1 MALERSLEGRDQL
14 RKLVKRQAREIQ
26 ERHRTGLQLGE
37 PYTCHGSCLLSL
49 YGDMRGVSYQK
60 ESGINSIV
68 MEPLTLLSRSRS
80 EHYDKSARKQ
90 GDGLCPLGKTRL
102 HCGQKI
108 RYTHMSIAPEI
119 GEARVVRRRG
129 VPRCRRK
136 GVCPLG

>member
-1 MALERSLEGRDQL
+1 MGVFPIRSG
-14 RKLVKRQAREIQ
+14 A
-26 ERHRTGLQLGE
+26 TGLT
-37 PYTCHGSCLLSL
+37 TCRVVRST
-49 YGDMRGVSYQK
+49 
-60 ESGINSIV
+60 IV
-68 MEPLTLLSRSRS
+68 MEPLTLLYRSRS

-90 GDGLCPLGKTRL
+90 GDGLYPLGKTRL